1 MARPV
6 LVDSCWYI
14 TQAKTGQDPLRAL
27 SLIAE
32 SRDVAVCGMVKA
44 EVGRGLRVS
53 RHLEMYERAWSV
65 MLYVDSNFKRWEETM
80 RLAWHLDRQGI
91 NLPIQDVHIAVC
103 AAHIGAVIL
112 TYDQHFKKIPGI
124 DSTDQ
129 IY

>member
-1 MARPV
+1 
-6 LVDSCWYI
+6 
-14 TQAKTGQDPLRAL
+14 
-27 SLIAE
+27 
-32 SRDVAVCGMVKA
+32 
-44 EVGRGLRVS
+44 
-53 RHLEMYERAWSV
+53 MYERAWSV

-103 AAHIGAVIL
+103 AAHIGAVIR